1 MDFVS
6 RSEWGAP
13 STSPA
18 AYLASARGVKV
29 HYLGTAY
36 TSRAHEGCAAY
47 VRQLRAA
54 HLANTAENYV
64 DVAYNLLVCEHG
76 TVYEGRGA
84 HRRSGAN
91 GSATLNTAHY
101 AVCAL
106 LGSSGLT
113 EPPDAMLRGLR
124 DAIDYLRR
132 EGAAGSEVLGH
143 RDGYATSCPG
153 EPLHAWVRAGAPRP
167 AGPIPAPDPPP
178 DPAPVEEDLMPVPEV
193 LLESL
198 PGGPELPAGE
208 WLEVPAAEDTVVLRG
223 PCVYAVTATVALT
236 GVPDGARVRLR
247 FSHVDIATRRR
258 YRRLA
263 VDLPQRAGEV
273 TGQVSASGRLPRG
286 QYLKLQALAELGGV
300 SVSHRTIE
308 GLYWPEG

>member
-6 RSEWGAP
+6 RSDLGLP
-13 STSPA
+13 PTSPA
-18 AYLASARGVKV
+18 AYLASTRGVKV

-36 TSRAHEGCAAY
+36 TSRAHDGCAAY
-47 VRQLRAA
+47 VRQVRSA

-76 TVYEGRGA
+76 AVFEGRGA
-84 HRRSGAN
+84 HRRCGAN
-91 GSATLNTAHY
+91 GSAELNRAHY

-132 EGAAGSEVLGH
+132 EGDAGDEVLGH
-143 RDGYATSCPG
+143 RDGHPTSCPG

-167 AGPIPAPDPPP
+167 ADPTPAPAPPP
-178 DPAPVEEDLMPVPEV
+178 DPDPVEEDLMPVPAV

-198 PGGPELPAGE
+198 PGGPELPGGE
-208 WLEVPAAEDTVVLRG
+208 WLELPAAKDTVILRG

-236 GVPDGARVRLR
+236 GVPAGARPRLM

-286 QYLKLQALAELGGV
+286 QYLKVQALAELGGV